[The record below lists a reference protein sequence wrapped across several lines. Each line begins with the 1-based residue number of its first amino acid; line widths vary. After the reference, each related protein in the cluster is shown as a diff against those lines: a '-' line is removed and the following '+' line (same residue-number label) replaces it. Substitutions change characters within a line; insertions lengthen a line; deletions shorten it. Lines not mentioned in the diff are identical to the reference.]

1 MGHFLERQRLK
12 AVSTLINKTGILFLY
27 PKDLYWSWP
36 VSNDFCRKILPL
48 LRVTYPQLAS
58 MIPEIPVTF
67 IDCMANLSI
76 GFEEYIKILEQYP
89 VICISSVTPLAA
101 LNTEITVRLIKK
113 HNPDAVVVLGG
124 HHATFY
130 SEEWLQRGV
139 DIIVRHEGEIAFQSV
154 MRALASGQPIDG
166 IQGISF
172 IGHEGTPVH
181 TDDAPFVDNLDDL
194 PIPNWDIVD
203 FSLYSFRLTPNGP
216 PGTVETSRG
225 CPHKCNFCCAAAMW
239 KHRQRF
245 KSAERVL
252 AEIDNL
258 VQRGVG
264 QIMFADDN
272 FGVRRK
278 RDIEILEGVISR
290 SYDLGI
296 WSFIRASTV
305 LKDPDF
311 IEIAARA
318 GLKQVY
324 IGYEA
329 IKDGTLDHY
338 KKNPHGVNAAD
349 YTKVYQTL
357 HKNGIFVVG
366 MFVRDFDPDEEAQAS
381 IWEWM
386 RVGRIC
392 DASAQSQF
400 IPMRGTPG
408 YDELTGKGY
417 CLKDMFYHD
426 RFMPA
431 YEYKG
436 TTQSFKCAITSMYEL
451 IKPSN
456 FVKLLF
462 GNFVEK
468 TFFRTLYGG
477 IFYDLFHVDILNLK
491 VWWVILHKK
500 YSLDQKQNL
509 IVRMYM
515 HKYCPE
521 ANLKKI

>member
-1 MGHFLERQRLK
+1 MHFILDKQK
-12 AVSTLINKTGILFLY
+12 LINISNLVNETGVLFLY
-27 PKDLYWSWP
+27 PKDLYWGWP
-36 VSNDFCRKILPL
+36 VSNDFCRKILPFV
-48 LRVTYPQLAS
+48 RVTYPQLAS

-67 IDCMANLSI
+67 IDCMANVKI
-76 GFEEYIKILEQYP
+76 GFNDYVKLLKQYP
-89 VICISSVTPLAA
+89 VICMSSVTPLAA

-113 HNPDAVVVLGG
+113 HNPDSVVILGG

-130 SEEWLQRGV
+130 HEEWLQRGA
-139 DIIVRHEGEIAFQSV
+139 DIIVRHEGELAFQNV
-154 MRALASGQPIDG
+154 IRALASGKQTING

-172 IGHEGTPVH
+172 IGHDGRPVH
-181 TDDAPFVDNLDDL
+181 TDDAPFVENLDTL

-203 FSLYSFRLTPNGP
+203 FSLYPFRLIPNGP

-225 CPHKCNFCCAAAMW
+225 CPNKCNFCCATAMW

-272 FGVRRK
+272 FGARRK
-278 RDIEILEGVISR
+278 RDIEILKGVIGR
-290 SYDLGI
+290 NYNVGI
-296 WSFIRASTV
+296 WCFIRASTV
-305 LKDPDF
+305 LKDPGF
-311 IEIAARA
+311 IELAARA

-324 IGYEA
+324 IGFEA
-329 IKDGTLDHY
+329 IKDETLDHY

-349 YTKVYQTL
+349 YKRVYEIL
-357 HKNGIFVVG
+357 HGNGVFVVG
-366 MFVRDFDPDEEAQAS
+366 MFVRDFDPDEEEQAS

-386 RVGRIC
+386 RVGQIC

-408 YDELTGKGY
+408 FDELTEKGY
-417 CLKDMFYHD
+417 RLKDMFYHD

-436 TTQSFKCAITSMYEL
+436 KTQDFKCLITGIFEL
-451 IKPSN
+451 MKPSN
-456 FVKLLF
+456 FVRLLL
-462 GNFVEK
+462 GNFVERN
-468 TFFRTLYGG
+468 FFRTLYGG
-477 IFYDLFHVDILNLK
+477 IIYDLFHFDILNLK
-491 VWWVILHKK
+491 VWRIMLHNR
-500 YSLDQKQNL
+500 YSLDEKQSR
-509 IVRMYM
+509 IVSMYID
-515 HKYCPE
+515 KYCQE
-521 ANLKKI
+521 NNAKN